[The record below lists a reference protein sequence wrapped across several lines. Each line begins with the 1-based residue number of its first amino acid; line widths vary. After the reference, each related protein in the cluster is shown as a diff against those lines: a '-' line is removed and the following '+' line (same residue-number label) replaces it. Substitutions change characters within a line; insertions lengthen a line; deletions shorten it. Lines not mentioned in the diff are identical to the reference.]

1 MALKLLLF
9 CAVLCWGA
17 DITVDDKKRI
27 NNMIRKDGYII
38 GLAPDSLEVFV
49 EKRTRAK
56 LNMILYEEHPDG
68 LFSSSVLISWRLVMT
83 VFTER
88 FRSSFIPAAVCN
100 VYMKETLLLCSL
112 LLFIVLPA
120 VYDSSE

>member
-1 MALKLLLF
+1 
-9 CAVLCWGA
+9 
-17 DITVDDKKRI
+17 
-27 NNMIRKDGYII
+27 MIRKDGYII

-56 LNMILYEEHPDG
+56 LKMILYEEHPDG
-68 LFSSSVLISWRLVMT
+68 IFSSSVLISWRLVMT

-100 VYMKETLLLCSL
+100 VYERNTFVVFIAVIYCVVCSL
-112 LLFIVLPA
+112 RQQ
-120 VYDSSE
+120 